1 MEFVETQLNGNLL
14 VDLLET
20 TNNKKEKNETK
31 EIKKTVKMVKLNIQ

>member
-20 TNNKKEKNETK
+20 TNNKKEKK
-31 EIKKTVKMVKLNIQ
+31 EIKKTVNKSLR

>member
-20 TNNKKEKNETK
+20 TNNKKEKR
-31 EIKKTVKMVKLNIQ
+31 KLRKQ